1 MCNFRY
7 ETGGGFYFR
16 DNNCAMIFTSLP
28 IFISFWSLYNYIC
41 VSRAWAAECQC
52 KVKFLCHLLAFF
64 QEKISWKVNQ
74 VWFLLNVLSQ
84 YTIWSF
90 PTSLFYSFTHGPN
103 HVSCMYVYP
112 KVNIEQKWISK
123 LFNIPF
129 RSRNWIWKIIQY
141 YILMKVLFLKK
152 MSWKI
157 AKIWHCSE
165 FTPPPFFFKVM
176 PARNE
181 IKLAPIV
188 LA

>member
-112 KVNIEQKWISK
+112 KVNIEQNWISK
-123 LFNIPF
+123 LFNIRF

-141 YILMKVLFLKK
+141 YIIMKVLFFKNEMKNCQNLTLFRIHTT
-152 MSWKI
+152 S
-157 AKIWHCSE
+157 
-165 FTPPPFFFKVM
+165 FFFKVM
-176 PARNE
+176 LARNE